1 MVSGAE
7 KRRRRRAAAAA
18 AAVATQA
25 STENATD
32 SSDEDGECRN
42 CFVLSSAQHDS
53 HMRHLEHINFD
64 EGPPAALPT
73 TVDAFRL
80 RKSHL
85 DNSAKNI
92 AIYHA
97 RDVTKDWEVA
107 KEKLGVS
114 KAGGTLKEF
123 VRLNT
128 KVSTHSI
135 PNRDRLFMYARRS
148 SRLIPGRDAGKRTLS
163 SQPDPSIH
171 SQST

>member
-7 KRRRRRAAAAA
+7 KRRRRRATAAA
-18 AAVATQA
+18 AAVTTQA

-32 SSDEDGECRN
+32 SSDEDGGFRN
-42 CFVLSSAQHDS
+42 CFLLSSAQHDS
-53 HMRHLEHINFD
+53 HMRHLEHVNFD

-107 KEKLGVS
+107 KDKLGVS

-128 KVSTHSI
+128 KVSIQYSNTFDHSFVHI
-135 PNRDRLFMYARRS
+135 CA
-148 SRLIPGRDAGKRTLS
+148 
-163 SQPDPSIH
+163 
-171 SQST
+171 